1 VIVFA
6 ESGVLIGFFLP
17 GDSLLF
23 TAGFLA
29 SQGVLD
35 IVPLSIL
42 LFVAAVGG
50 DSFGYWCGKRFG
62 PSVFTR
68 QNSLL
73 LDRSHVD
80 RAEAFYA
87 KHGGKTIILARF
99 VPVVRCFAPI
109 LAGVGRM
116 RYRTFVTYNL
126 VGGAVWAF
134 GLTWAGFYLG
144 NEIPH
149 IDRYLL
155 PIIALII
162 IASIAPSLIHLL
174 RTAEGR
180 AMAGATLRLLWSR
193 RPGAAR
199 RAELVPAAPELPEVE
214 LTAPERDSAL
224 R

>member
-1 VIVFA
+1 VFA
-6 ESGVLIGFFLP
+6 ESGLLIGFFLP
-17 GDSLLF
+17 GDSLIF

-29 SQGVLD
+29 SQGLFD
-35 IVPLSIL
+35 IVPLSIM
-42 LFVAAVGG
+42 LFVAAVTG

-68 QNSLL
+68 QGSLL

-99 VPVVRCFAPI
+99 IPIVRTFAPI

-116 RYRTFVTYNL
+116 RYRTFVSYNL
-126 VGGAVWAF
+126 IGGAAWAL
-134 GLTWAGFYLG
+134 GLSWMGYYLG
-144 NEIPH
+144 SRIPH

-162 IASIAPSLIHLL
+162 IASIAPSAIHILK
-174 RTAEGR
+174 TAEGR
-180 AMAGATLRLLWSR
+180 AQARRMCRLLWSR

-199 RAELVPAAPELPEVE
+199 RAAAATPAPAPEH
-214 LTAPERDSAL
+214 DSAL

>member
-126 VGGAVWAF
+126 VGGAIWAF

-180 AMAGATLRLLWSR
+180 AMAKATIRALWSR

-199 RAELVPAAPELPEVE
+199 RADLATPAA
-214 LTAPERDSAL
+214 APERDSAL